1 MIRKWSDDDDDDDK
15 NNIRTDKGFDILKF
29 TRQSG
34 EQSDVV

>member
-1 MIRKWSDDDDDDDK
+1 MIRKWSDGDDGK